1 MVVRKF
7 VTAVA
12 VSAAL
17 VLGTAGCSL
26 SSDVATMQQYAPS
39 DGAQVTLG
47 EIKGLNLIYLTKN
60 TKDLTDVQI
69 GAIIGSFV
77 NNSDQPV
84 QLHFQYQVDS
94 SESVDV
100 LAPQTKD
107 WDSDIILPGQ
117 KFDLGYN
124 ENPAVSAI
132 ALNAK
137 GQVAKPGDLISVFI
151 SVNDE
156 PGVEVLIPALDDSLE
171 QYKSLVDNLA
181 ALDEH
186 SAE

>member
-7 VTAVA
+7 VSAVA

-26 SSDVATMQQYAPS
+26 SHNVATMQKYAPS
-39 DGAQVTLG
+39 DGSQITVDG
-47 EIKGLNLIYLTKN
+47 VKGLNLIYLTKN
-60 TKDLTDVQI
+60 VSAADGTEV

-77 NNSDQPV
+77 NNTDQPV
-84 QLHFQYQVDS
+84 QISLEYQVDS
-94 SESVDV
+94 SEEVGVVSVQTFEWVSDV
-100 LAPQTKD
+100 IQ
-107 WDSDIILPGQ
+107 PGQ

-132 ALNAK
+132 ALNDK
-137 GQVAKPGDLISVFI
+137 GAVAKPGELISVFVG
-151 SVNDE
+151 VNGAQ
-156 PGVEVLIPALDDSLE
+156 GVEVLIPALDGSLE